1 MKQNQAG
8 SREIRKF
15 GLIGFIFFGCISA
28 VAIWTKNPLPTYLF
42 GFLSAIGLCFIIIPS
57 PMKPVYVV
65 WRKFGAFLARVVT
78 ISILTLSYYLVI
90 TPAGLLKRLISG
102 RLLPLQP
109 DKNIESYWVTHPEL
123 TKTKKERFLKRF

>member
-15 GLIGFIFFGCISA
+15 GLIVFIFFGCISA
-28 VAIWTKNPLPTYLF
+28 VAIWTKNPLPAYLF
-42 GFLSAIGLCFIIIPS
+42 GFLSAMGLCFLAIPS
-57 PMKPVYVV
+57 PMKPVYVI
-65 WRKFGAFLARVVT
+65 WRKFGDFLARVVT
-78 ISILTLSYYLVI
+78 ISILTLAYYLVI
-90 TPAGLLKRLISG
+90 TPAGLLKRLIGG
-102 RLLPLQP
+102 RPLPLKP

>member
-1 MKQNQAG
+1 MKRNQPE

-28 VAIWTKNPLPTYLF
+28 IGIWMKNPLPAYFF
-42 GFLSAIGLCFIIIPS
+42 GLLSAMGLCFLAIPS
-57 PMKPVYVV
+57 QMKPVYVV
-65 WRKFGAFLARVVT
+65 WRKFGDFLARVVT

-90 TPAGLLKRLISG
+90 TPAGLLKRLMGG
-102 RLLPLQP
+102 RPLPLRP
-109 DKNIESYWVTHPEL
+109 DKNIESYWVAHPEL

>member
-28 VAIWTKNPLPTYLF
+28 IGIWMKNPLPAYIF
-42 GFLSAIGLCFIIIPS
+42 GFLSAMGLCFLAIPS
-57 PMKPVYVV
+57 QMKPVYVV
-65 WRKFGAFLARVVT
+65 WRKFGDFLARVVT

-90 TPAGLLKRLISG
+90 TPAGLLKRMIGG
-102 RLLPLQP
+102 RPLPLRP
-109 DKNIESYWVTHPEL
+109 DKNVESYWVTHPEL
-123 TKTKKERFLKRF
+123 TKNRKERFLKRF